1 VTGRAGGASD
11 PAIINRRE
19 RRLACTRLFKE
30 AAGAADRILSRRGDT
45 VGDHRCC
52 LDVFWEASFF

>member
-1 VTGRAGGASD
+1 M
-11 PAIINRRE
+11 
-19 RRLACTRLFKE
+19 FKE

-45 VGDHRCC
+45 VGDHRSC